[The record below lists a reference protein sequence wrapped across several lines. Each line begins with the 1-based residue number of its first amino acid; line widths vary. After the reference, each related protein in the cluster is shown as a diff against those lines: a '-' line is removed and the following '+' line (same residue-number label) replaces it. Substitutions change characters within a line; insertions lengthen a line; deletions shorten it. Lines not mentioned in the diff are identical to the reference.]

1 MRKLLILFFFT
12 SFMLAYT
19 ASYAADQAVIDNVES
34 SGKSDFSK
42 LYYHNRGMD
51 WIYKEQ
57 QDAKKVQLRLKDLG
71 YDCGSIDGT
80 LGPKTE
86 YAVKAFQRDLR
97 LEADGLIGPKTKKA
111 LHIQ

>member
-1 MRKLLILFFFT
+1 MKKMLLFFFVV

-19 ASYAADQAVIDNVES
+19 ASYAADQAIINNPEP
-34 SGKSDFSK
+34 SGKNDFSS
-42 LYYHNRGMD
+42 LYYHNRGID

-57 QDAKKVQLRLKDLG
+57 QDVKKLQLRLKQLG
-71 YDCGSIDGT
+71 YNCGTIDGT

-86 YAVKAFQRDLR
+86 RAVKAFQRDVK

-111 LHIQ
+111 LGL